1 MRFLSRVALAL
12 AALGVLVAIVRA
24 CLRPAA
30 HPDPQQQPAICAPA
44 LSQRV
49 VLVVVDALRADTFFG
64 DAFASFR
71 EAHPGAAS
79 GLVRTSPVTMSTAGV
94 RSIATGTF
102 PDLFD
107 VLHNW
112 QGVAAALPSVPGLAR
127 DAGRDTALYG
137 DSLWSQ
143 LFPKDFALVETEVN
157 VPKIL
162 YYLRAETLKDEVIV
176 GRLAD
181 RLQKQAAPDLLV
193 LHLVGLDHAGHRRG
207 VKAAGYADV
216 ARRIVAHLERI
227 ARLLP
232 PGTTVVLTSD
242 HGATDSG
249 GHGGGSDAETVVP
262 LFAFGAG
269 VAAGARANIH
279 QIDLAP
285 TLSCLLGLPFPAAS
299 LGRPAV
305 ELFDEPAPARLKRL
319 RAGLSQVEQAWA
331 KPTGVAAD
339 GTGVDAGDDDK
350 RALDARFSTILD
362 AFARNVART
371 RAPVALWGLVL
382 LVFLVAQMG
391 RMEVS
396 GVRAAAAVTLLSA
409 GVVLT
414 ALTSNGALLGLFACL
429 AVTLTICA
437 LAEWKRTRLA
447 SPVHLLWLLSA
458 GAAVALAVARDYQG
472 RRTTLLFGSPS
483 DVSLVIGGAALC
495 LVLRGLERWLRAV
508 LGDRSAYL
516 MLPIVFL
523 AVIEGGKPA
532 IAIGNGFVVA
542 WFVWDAANGWR
553 ARHEGHGLRVLGL
566 LAQGALLALFLVPQR
581 YLSAIRG
588 DLVSTAVGGVAAL
601 SALWMM
607 RPRMTPRFRSLAIV
621 VFPVFAL
628 AIARLRQGALGETAV
643 QMGLALSL
651 ASVLVFATVAW
662 RRGESALASWGI
674 AGALIT
680 LWWLLC
686 TPPQRLVLGL
696 AVVGLVAF
704 ARTLGRTTPR
714 ALAPAL
720 VGLALVFWRWG
731 LIGHFEGEFGFGAL
745 EISLAYVGNPGRHVG
760 QAAFT
765 IMLKAWLPLAVAA
778 AVLMNAKRSDLARA
792 ALQATAFVLGARIVH
807 LAAATAFNPNSFYTI
822 HRILGELTHQAA
834 LLIGIGTFSFLTT
847 PGYPD
852 EQRYA
857 AGSGETG
864 MEESGAG
871 GVAGAGGRLF
881 QQ

>member
-1 MRFLSRVALAL
+1 MCV
-12 AALGVLVAIVRA
+12 
-24 CLRPAA
+24 
-30 HPDPQQQPAICAPA
+30 PA

-49 VLVVVDALRADTFFG
+49 VLVIVDALRADTFFG
-64 DAFASFR
+64 DTFASFR
-71 EAHPGAAS
+71 GAHPAAAS

-112 QGVAAALPSVPGLAR
+112 EGVAAGPPGVPGLAR
-127 DAGRDTALYG
+127 DAGRATALYG
-137 DSLWSQ
+137 DSLWRQ
-143 LFPKDFALVETEVN
+143 LFPNDFAVIETEVN
-157 VPKIL
+157 VPKII
-162 YYLRAETLKDEVIV
+162 YYLRAETLKDEIIV

-181 RLQKQAAPDLLV
+181 RLQKQAPPDFLV

-216 ARRIVAHLERI
+216 ARRIAAHLERI
-227 ARLLP
+227 VRLLP
-232 PGTTVVLTSD
+232 SGTTVLLTSD

-249 GHGGGSDAETVVP
+249 GHGGGSDAETLVP

-269 VAAGARANIH
+269 VAAGARANIN

-305 ELFDEPAPARLKRL
+305 ELFDEPAPARLNRL

-331 KPTGVAAD
+331 KPTGVPEAD
-339 GTGVDAGDDDK
+339 GIGARAGENDR
-350 RALDARFSTILD
+350 RAVDARFSAILE

-382 LVFLVAQMG
+382 LVFLVAQIG
-391 RMEVS
+391 RTEVS
-396 GVRAAAAVTLLSA
+396 RVRSAAAVALLSA
-409 GVVLT
+409 GIVLT
-414 ALTSNGALLGLFACL
+414 ALSSNGALVGLFLCL
-429 AVTLTICA
+429 GVTLTICA
-437 LAEWKRTRLA
+437 LAEWKRTRFA
-447 SPVHLLWLLSA
+447 SRVHLLWLVSA
-458 GAAVALAVARDYQG
+458 GAAFALALARDYQG

-483 DVSLVIGGAALC
+483 DLWLAGGGAALC
-495 LVLRGLERWLRAV
+495 VVLRALERRLRARV
-508 LGDRSAYL
+508 GDRCTYL

-542 WFVWDAANGWR
+542 WFVSDAVDGWR
-553 ARHEGHGLRVLGL
+553 ARQAGQALRWLGL
-566 LAQGALLALFLVPQR
+566 LAQGALFALFLVPPR
-581 YLSAIRG
+581 YLSGIRG
-588 DLVSTAVGGVAAL
+588 DFVSTAVGAVAAL
-601 SALWMM
+601 AALWIA
-607 RPRMTPRFRSLAIV
+607 RPTVTSRFRSLPLLIL
-621 VFPVFAL
+621 PVFVL
-628 AIARLRQGALGETAV
+628 AIDHLRRGALGETAV
-643 QMGLALSL
+643 QMGLASSL
-651 ASVLVFATVAW
+651 AGVLILAAIAW
-662 RRGESALASWGI
+662 RRGESPLGNWGI
-674 AGALIT
+674 VCALIA

-704 ARTLGRTTPR
+704 ARTIGQAERR
-714 ALAPAL
+714 AVAPAV
-720 VGLALVFWRWG
+720 VGLALAFWRWG

-745 EISLAYVGNPGRHVG
+745 EISLAYVGNPGRHVS
-760 QAAFT
+760 QAALT

-778 AVLMNAKRSDLARA
+778 AVFMNEKKRGLARGV
-792 ALQATAFVLGARIVH
+792 LQATAFVLGARIVH

-834 LLIGIGTFSFLTT
+834 LLIGVGIFSFLTT
-847 PGYPD
+847 RGDP
-852 EQRYA
+852 RTHRNA
-857 AGSGETG
+857 ARSGEPGEASVTT
-864 MEESGAG
+864 
-871 GVAGAGGRLF
+871 VRV
-881 QQ
+881 